1 MLSSIT
7 PLGERGRGNRW
18 GTTATFFVI
27 ASTLGGAAT
36 GGLLGLLGT
45 LLPLPWRARAGL
57 AVVLAVA
64 ALAFDARDRPPPR
77 TRRQVDER
85 WLDGFRSWVYGG
97 GFGIQLGAGLA
108 TIATSASTYL
118 VFALALVLG
127 PWGVAV
133 GTAFGLGRGLT
144 ILTARSITS
153 AVRLRLFHSRLH
165 ARRRAA
171 GILVVAA
178 EVGLVVAGTACLAV
192 RGW

>member
-18 GTTATFFVI
+18 ATTAAWFVT

-36 GGLLGLLGT
+36 GALLGLVGT

-57 AVVLAVA
+57 AFVLAVA

-77 TRRQVDER
+77 IRRQVDER
-85 WLDGFRSWVYGG
+85 WLDGFRPWVYGG
-97 GFGIQLGAGLA
+97 GFGVQLGAGLT

-127 PWGVAV
+127 PLGAV
-133 GTAFGLGRGLT
+133 LGTAFGLSRGLT
-144 ILTARSITS
+144 ILSARGLTS
-153 AVRLRLFHSRLH
+153 TVRLRLFHKRLQG
-165 ARRRAA
+165 RRRLAGLAVIMSELAVGAA
-171 GILVVAA
+171 GAA
-178 EVGLVVAGTACLAV
+178 GLAA
-192 RGW
+192 RGL